1 MKTSLILSPWLCI
14 PLLAIA
20 AYLAFCLVVALR
32 QRRLLYFPQRLT
44 AAEADAEFAS
54 YGVRRWPPDSAG
66 GYLAVVKPT
75 PADAS
80 LTNGTVLVFH
90 GNGGGAHEREFYCDT
105 LQRLGWRVILAEYP
119 GYGARP
125 GTWSEAS
132 FREDGRRTARQVRQ
146 AYPGPLVLLGESLG
160 CGVAAAVAADPAVA
174 PDALILA
181 TPWDRLAT
189 VASHYY
195 PWLPVRILLR
205 DRYDTVAYLKDY
217 AGTVSIILAEEDETL
232 PPASTLALYEALPH
246 PDRKLLL
253 RIPQAGHNTWF
264 WLVSDAQWRDLLLP
278 AQSRMTNSLPMPRHS
293 PLKM

>member
-1 MKTSLILSPWLCI
+1 MKIGMLPSPWLRL
-14 PLLAIA
+14 PLLALA
-20 AYLAFCLVVALR
+20 AYIVFCLAVAVR
-32 QRRLLYFPQRLT
+32 QRHLLYFPRRLS
-44 AAEADAEFAS
+44 EAKARAEFARC
-54 YGVRRWPPDSAG
+54 GVVRWPRALAG
-66 GYLAVVKPT
+66 NYLAAVKPT
-75 PADAS
+75 PDDAS

-90 GNGGGAHEREFYCDT
+90 GNAGGAHEREFYCDT

-189 VASHYY
+189 VAAHYY
-195 PWLPVRILLR
+195 PWLPVRLLLR

-246 PDRKLLL
+246 PDRKRLL

-278 AQSRMTNSLPMPRHS
+278 AQSRMTNSLPMPRHR